1 MYSTSFLDEPTTFGT
16 SGLLYRSNKVM
27 YDRATNTLWS
37 QLTGR
42 PIVGPLVGS
51 DIKLKIFPLVL
62 TTWGEWLTDHP
73 DTTVLSLET
82 GYYSPRQYQRE
93 DDSASIYFSYRNRED
108 TMFPVWVRDDRLDTK
123 EEVLGLTVDDVFKAY
138 PLRVI
143 REIRVVNDTV
153 NGVDVVVIASSS
165 SMDARAYRSDGMT
178 FEPTDEDS
186 GAGLPRL
193 LAASD
198 GSRWR
203 VTEDALVDV
212 DDESRT
218 LPSMLANISFWFGWY
233 AFHNDTLLYGE

>member
-1 MYSTSFLDEPTTFGT
+1 MYSTSFLDQPTTFGT

-37 QLTGR
+37 QLTGK
-42 PIVGPLVGS
+42 PIIGPLVGS
-51 DIKLKIFPLVL
+51 DIRLKIFPLVL

-82 GYYSPRQYQRE
+82 GYYSPTQYRRE
-93 DDSASIYFSYRNRED
+93 DVSGSIYFGYRNSAE
-108 TMFPVWVRDDRLDTK
+108 TLFPVWIRDDRLDTK
-123 EEVLGLTVDDVFKAY
+123 EEVLGLSVDDVHKAY
-138 PLRVI
+138 PLKVI
-143 REIRVVNDTV
+143 GEMRVVNDTV

-165 SMDARAYRSDGMT
+165 SMDARAYRSGGMT
-178 FEPTDEDS
+178 FEPADDS
-186 GAGLPRL
+186 SGTGLPRL

-212 DDESRT
+212 DDDSRT
-218 LPSMLANISFWFGWY
+218 LPSMAANISFWFGWY
-233 AFHNDTLLYGE
+233 AFHNDTLLYVE

>member
-42 PIVGPLVGS
+42 PIIGPLVGS
-51 DIKLKIFPLVL
+51 DIRLKIFPLVL

-73 DTTVLSLET
+73 DTTVLSLDT
-82 GYYSPRQYQRE
+82 GYYSPTQYQRE
-93 DDSASIYFSYRNRED
+93 DDSASIYFSYRNSAE
-108 TMFPVWVRDDRLDTK
+108 TMFPVWIRDDRLDAK
-123 EEVLGLTVDDVFKAY
+123 EEVLGLTVDDVYKAY

-143 REIRVVNDTV
+143 GEMRVLSDTV

-165 SMDARAYRSDGMT
+165 SMDARAYRSGGMT
-178 FEPTDEDS
+178 FEPPRENS
-186 GAGLPRL
+186 GTGLPRL
-193 LAASD
+193 LVASD

-203 VTEDALVDV
+203 VTVDALVDV
-212 DDESRT
+212 EDESRT
-218 LPSMLANISFWFGWY
+218 LPSMFANISFWFGWY
-233 AFHNDTLLYGE
+233 AFHSDTLLYGE